1 MWLPA
6 ELALG
11 TGNSRQLLILS
22 EFLSGDKEK
31 KIWLQTSRGTK
42 PLTHPVFSFDFSG
55 P

>member
-11 TGNSRQLLILS
+11 TGKSRQLLSLS
-22 EFLSGDKEK
+22 ELLTGDREK
-31 KIWLQTSRGTK
+31 KICLQILWGTK
-42 PLTHPVFSFDFSG
+42 ALMHPVFSFVFSW